1 MLDYHIGEI
10 VVGADYTS
18 MLTKPRCYCHGGIP
32 SSRGNPGFIA
42 RKIYRPPDVVY
53 FFSRWKYQYIA
64 IFNSQPRLVFNVCS
78 FLLTFL
84 ATMNATIS
92 HPSPLLTV
100 ADCRTLVSEK
110 NPRRKGRWNSKMQSG
125 DILIYIYC
133 EMIKRGRCSEGRQ
146 TLILLFVMQAALCRS
161 LLISLLHTFLCH
173 FVVFFQFFHSILFL
187 DALFSK
193 NKIGKTA

>member
-10 VVGADYTS
+10 VAGADYTS

-42 RKIYRPPDVVY
+42 RKIYLPPDVVY

-64 IFNSQPRLVFNVCS
+64 IFNSQFRLVFNVCS

-100 ADCRTLVSEK
+100 ADCSTLVGEK
-110 NPRRKGRWNSKMQSG
+110 KSS
-125 DILIYIYC
+125 
-133 EMIKRGRCSEGRQ
+133 SEGEAEQQNAKR
-146 TLILLFVMQAALCRS
+146 R
-161 LLISLLHTFLCH
+161 HTH
-173 FVVFFQFFHSILFL
+173 M
-187 DALFSK
+187 ATSK
-193 NKIGKTA
+193 NCFASDLWNFLEKISTFF